1 MIDPEK
7 VLDECLEA
15 FYDDSMEAK
24 IVASRRILIMA
35 MDFKNMEFL
44 LNHGWL
50 YANLYEDQF
59 LSTVSRIL
67 RDEYKKSTELC
78 TFLLCC
84 FYILSNYTQFHSLLS
99 QHQLGD
105 TTMKIVEHQT

>member
-44 LNHGWL
+44 LNHG
-50 YANLYEDQF
+50 
-59 LSTVSRIL
+59 
-67 RDEYKKSTELC
+67 
-78 TFLLCC
+78 
-84 FYILSNYTQFHSLLS
+84 
-99 QHQLGD
+99 
-105 TTMKIVEHQT
+105 